1 PAPRVDPVAAPS
13 PFATPPESRPS
24 APRPAYGAPVARE
37 ATPSGRRGFASWQM
51 EPPPHGDTGEID
63 DHLVSLLAP
72 TSFAAEQY
80 RAVRLAI
87 ETSHRERGTR
97 VVAVASPGR
106 GDGKTITALN
116 LAGALAQASDA
127 RVVLLEADL
136 RHPTVSRYLGLP
148 AARGLAS
155 YLPDPTMTLESR
167 LQRPP

>member
-1 PAPRVDPVAAPS
+1 
-13 PFATPPESRPS
+13 
-24 APRPAYGAPVARE
+24 
-37 ATPSGRRGFASWQM
+37 M
-51 EPPPHGDTGEID
+51 EPAPHGDTGEID

-116 LAGALAQASDA
+116 LAGRAGAGIRRA
-127 RVVLLEADL
+127 RGPARGRS

-148 AARGLAS
+148 PRAGWRATCR
-155 YLPDPTMTLESR
+155 T
-167 LQRPP
+167 RP